1 MTRVPSLLSQ
11 VAVLSLLA
19 VPCFAQNTEIDNQL
33 DEIARVASVMVDGDV
48 CQRIVTPRALSFMS
62 KKHPRDQWADSD
74 NYDVDDAAFN
84 SVKKTL
90 IRLSMLADFPLD
102 VNLWL
107 PAPGTP
113 ARVQIAIRNRNELSQ
128 FWDWGKLSQEM
139 FPEMRT
145 VLTTG
150 KRVTVKQKPGLIS
163 VLAPVRNSLDEIVG
177 LVEVVTRVVPDVREN
192 VK

>member
-48 CQRIVTPRALSFMS
+48 CQRIVTPRAVAFMS
-62 KKHPRDQWADSD
+62 KRDPRDQWADSD

>member
-1 MTRVPSLLSQ
+1 MTRVLPLLYLIAVVSLI
-11 VAVLSLLA
+11 A
-19 VPCFAQNTEIDNQL
+19 VPCCAQNTAIDNQL

-62 KKHPRDQWADSD
+62 KKDPRDQWADSD

-102 VNLWL
+102 ANLWL
-107 PAPGTP
+107 RAPGTP
-113 ARVQIAIRNRNELSQ
+113 ARIQIAIRNRNELSQ

-139 FPEMRT
+139 FPEMHT

-150 KRVTVKQKPGLIS
+150 KRVTVKRKPGLIS
-163 VLAPVRNSLDEIVG
+163 VLAPVRNSLGEITG

>member
-1 MTRVPSLLSQ
+1 MTRVLPLVYP

-19 VPCFAQNTEIDNQL
+19 VPCRAQNTAIENQL

-48 CQRIVTPRALSFMS
+48 CQRIITPRALGFMS
-62 KKHPRDQWADSD
+62 KKDPRDQWADSD

-84 SVKKTL
+84 RVKKTL

-128 FWDWGKLSQEM
+128 FWVWGKLSQEM
-139 FPEMRT
+139 FPEMHT

-163 VLAPVRNSLDEIVG
+163 VLAPVRNSLDEITG

>member
-1 MTRVPSLLSQ
+1 MTRVPPLLCL
-11 VAVLSLLA
+11 VAVLSLIA
-19 VPCFAQNTEIDNQL
+19 VPCGAQNTAIDNQL
-33 DEIARVASVMVDGDV
+33 DEIARVASAMVDGDV
-48 CQRIVTPRALSFMS
+48 WQLIVTPCALAFMS
-62 KKHPRDQWADSD
+62 KKDPRDQWADSD

-84 SVKKTL
+84 RVKKTL

-139 FPEMRT
+139 FPEMHT

>member
-48 CQRIVTPRALSFMS
+48 CQRIVTPRAVAFMS
-62 KKHPRDQWADSD
+62 KRDPRDQWADSD

-128 FWDWGKLSQEM
+128 FWEWGKLSQEM

>member
-48 CQRIVTPRALSFMS
+48 CQRIVTPRAVAFMS
-62 KKHPRDQWADSD
+62 KRDPRDQWADSD

-113 ARVQIAIRNRNELSQ
+113 PRVQIAIRNRNELSQ
-128 FWDWGKLSQEM
+128 FWEWGKLSQEM
-139 FPEMRT
+139 FPEMHT

>member
-1 MTRVPSLLSQ
+1 MTRVPPLLCL
-11 VAVLSLLA
+11 VAVLSLIA
-19 VPCFAQNTEIDNQL
+19 VPCGAQNTAIDNQL
-33 DEIARVASVMVDGDV
+33 DEIARVASAMVDGDI
-48 CQRIVTPRALSFMS
+48 CQLIVTPRALAFMS
-62 KKHPRDQWADSD
+62 KKDPRDQWADSD

-84 SVKKTL
+84 RVKKTL

-139 FPEMRT
+139 FPEMHT

>member
-48 CQRIVTPRALSFMS
+48 CQRIVTPRAVAFMS
-62 KKHPRDQWADSD
+62 KRDPRDQWADSD

-113 ARVQIAIRNRNELSQ
+113 PRVQIAIRNRNELSQ